1 MNSRYITCYRRKGDA
16 ITVYL
21 SDGHKIEGTITQR
34 YIRFPYYGN
43 DFLFDHFG
51 IDKWEL
57 TKKLP
62 YNYTRGNWPECRD
75 KKGIIALLNALI
87 KESKIRYYEAT
98 EL

>member
-1 MNSRYITCYRRKGDA
+1 MNSKYITCYRRKGDD

-21 SDGHKIEGTITQR
+21 SDGTKIEGVITRR
-34 YIRFPYYGN
+34 YIRLPYYGN
-43 DFLFDHFG
+43 DFLFNHFG

-62 YNYTRGNWPECRD
+62 YKYFHGNWPECRD
-75 KKGIIALLNALI
+75 HKGIIALLNALI